1 MARTVDT
8 SSTLEDF
15 RQSYNGL
22 AEEIGGL
29 SDLRTSNKTS
39 VVNAIN
45 SIQDQFFFFQ
55 DHEFDGSDGASSNTV
70 FSGADNFG
78 VTLKYSV
85 NRLLVFKNG
94 TLLRRGT
101 EFTATNGTSVTL
113 TSSAANSDIIRI
125 VTYTGSYEGVSA
137 AVTGQSGANN
147 LISAGGALHNNNSG
161 GFVINGD
168 SNTVQLPTVSNSVEF
183 NGSNGVFFNDNIFV
197 NAESSSP
204 NEIRF
209 RDADNSNYVALKAA
223 NTIGSNVSFVLPSS
237 DGSNGHVLKT
247 DGSGNLSF
255 GTAVPSGVDV
265 TANNSTDETIFPV
278 FVDGQTGEQGL
289 ETDSGFTYNP
299 SSGTLTATIFVGAL
313 TGNSSTATALANAR
327 TIGGVSF
334 DGTAN
339 INLPGVNASGNQ
351 DTSGN
356 AATATALATARTI
369 HGVSFDGSANIDLSE
384 VIQDTVG
391 AMVSSNTES
400 GISVSYED
408 GDGTLDFSVS
418 GITSSMITDG
428 TIATADVAD
437 DAITRDKLADDCIS
451 ADQILGVSGNGTSG
465 QALTTD
471 GDGTFSFTTITGN
484 AYDLEVP
491 SSTTAIRLAQSAGG
505 SDNDD
510 VTLTGGTGISVTRT
524 SASELTITN
533 SSVYSPWSFTTDTNG
548 NESVAS
554 GDLVT
559 IQSGTG
565 ISVTHSGDAITITN
579 TSPNAA
585 TTRSDLSI
593 GTGNNVQFGGIGVG
607 TSTMASTEIRATGEI
622 TAFYSSDIA
631 LKENINPIENAL
643 NKVMSLG
650 GYNYDWKD
658 SYVEKRGGIDGYFVR
673 KSDIGVLAHEVEKV
687 VPEAHATRE
696 DGTGAVRYEKI
707 VPLLIE
713 AIKDLNKE
721 IKELKNSKT

>member
-313 TGNSSTATALANAR
+313 TGNSSSATALANAR

-356 AATATALATARTI
+356 AASARTI

-428 TIATADVAD
+428 TIATADIAD
-437 DAITRDKLADDCIS
+437 DAITNAKIADNAVT
-451 ADQILGVSGNGTSG
+451 ADQISVSGNGTSG
-465 QALTTD
+465 QALTSD

-484 AYDLEVP
+484 AYDLTLTG
-491 SSTTAIRLAQSAGG
+491 SSTPSINLAQTAGG
-505 SDNDD
+505 SDTDSI
-510 VTLTGGTGISVTRT
+510 TLNAGTGISFST
-524 SASELTITN
+524 SGSAITVTN
-533 SSVYSPWSFTTDTNG
+533 SSVSAITSDGSSPSLASGISASEIRSLIGAGTSSNSGTVT
-548 NESVAS
+548 SVATGNGLSGGTITSSGTLTMGSSYS
-554 GDLVT
+554 GDFDFT
-559 IQSGTG
+559 GTLSAG
-565 ISVTHSGDAITITN
+565 EV
-579 TSPNAA
+579 
-585 TTRSDLSI
+585 RSD
-593 GTGNNVQFGGIGVG
+593 
-607 TSTMASTEIRATGEI
+607 GEI

-643 NKVMSLG
+643 SKVMSLG

-658 SYVEKRGGIDGYFVR
+658 SYVKDRGGIDGYFVR
-673 KSDIGVLAHEVEKV
+673 KSDVGVLAHEIEKV

>member
-39 VVNAIN
+39 IINAIN

-168 SNTVQLPTVSNSVEF
+168 SNTIQIPTVSNSIEF

-247 DGSGNLSF
+247 DGSGNLDWVDQS
-255 GTAVPSGVDV
+255 SGGASAINDLSDV
-265 TANNSTDETIFPV
+265 TITT
-278 FVDGQTGEQGL
+278 
-289 ETDSGFTYNP
+289 P
-299 SSGTLTATIFVGAL
+299 SSGQVLKYNGSAWVNGTDAGGIALTDLSVTTGSASGGGTLTYNNGTGVFSFAPADLSSYL
-313 TGNSSTATALANAR
+313 TSISLDSLSAGVLDTSADSIAFIDADDSNASKKETVADFLTAIAGSGIT
-327 TIGGVSF
+327 V
-334 DGTAN
+334 
-339 INLPGVNASGNQ
+339 SGNQ
-351 DTSGN
+351 LTASGGGGGGTTYEEFKINYSTSGQISTISDTS
-356 AATATALATARTI
+356 
-369 HGVSFDGSANIDLSE
+369 
-384 VIQDTVG
+384 
-391 AMVSSNTES
+391 S
-400 GISVSYED
+400 GISGVNIDSAAG
-408 GDGTLDFSVS
+408 GDITATFTGYTTPPLSVIFYGYGHLSNVYNINTLGSTGTTL
-418 GITSSMITDG
+418 
-428 TIATADVAD
+428 
-437 DAITRDKLADDCIS
+437 R
-451 ADQILGVSGNGTSG
+451 Q
-465 QALTTD
+465 
-471 GDGTFSFTTITGN
+471 
-484 AYDLEVP
+484 VP
-491 SSTTAIRLAQSAGG
+491 GGGSAGSPTAFG
-505 SDNDD
+505 SFS
-510 VTLTGGTGISVTRT
+510 TLKLKVSESETG
-524 SASELTITN
+524 ASRG
-533 SSVYSPWSFTTDTNG
+533 F
-548 NESVAS
+548 
-554 GDLVT
+554 
-559 IQSGTG
+559 
-565 ISVTHSGDAITITN
+565 
-579 TSPNAA
+579 
-585 TTRSDLSI
+585 
-593 GTGNNVQFGGIGVG
+593 G
-607 TSTMASTEIRATGEI
+607 TSTHAWVR
-622 TAFYSSDIA
+622 F
-631 LKENINPIENAL
+631 
-643 NKVMSLG
+643 VM
-650 GYNYDWKD
+650 
-658 SYVEKRGGIDGYFVR
+658 
-673 KSDIGVLAHEVEKV
+673 
-687 VPEAHATRE
+687 
-696 DGTGAVRYEKI
+696 GA
-707 VPLLIE
+707 
-713 AIKDLNKE
+713 
-721 IKELKNSKT
+721 

>member
-313 TGNSSTATALANAR
+313 TGNSSSATALANAR

-428 TIATADVAD
+428 TIATADIAD
-437 DAITRDKLADDCIS
+437 DAITNAKIADNAVT
-451 ADQILGVSGNGTSG
+451 ADQISVSGNGTSG
-465 QALTTD
+465 QALTSD

-484 AYDLEVP
+484 AYDLTLTG
-491 SSTTAIRLAQSAGG
+491 SSTPSINLAQTAGG
-505 SDNDD
+505 SDTDSI
-510 VTLTGGTGISVTRT
+510 TLHAGTGISFST
-524 SASELTITN
+524 SGSAITVTN
-533 SSVYSPWSFTTDTNG
+533 SSVSAITSDGSSPSLASGISASEIRSLIGAGTSSNSGTVT
-548 NESVAS
+548 SVATGNGLSGGTITSSGTLTMGSSYS
-554 GDLVT
+554 GDFDFT
-559 IQSGTG
+559 GTLSAG
-565 ISVTHSGDAITITN
+565 EV
-579 TSPNAA
+579 
-585 TTRSDLSI
+585 RSD
-593 GTGNNVQFGGIGVG
+593 
-607 TSTMASTEIRATGEI
+607 GEI

-643 NKVMSLG
+643 SKVMSLG

-658 SYVEKRGGIDGYFVR
+658 SYVKDRGGIDGYFVR
-673 KSDIGVLAHEVEKV
+673 KSDVGVLAHEIEKV
-687 VPEAHATRE
+687 VPEAHAVRK

>member
-39 VVNAIN
+39 IINAIN

-168 SNTVQLPTVSNSVEF
+168 SNTVQLPTVSNSIEF

-255 GTAVPSGVDV
+255 ATALASTIDV

-299 SSGTLTATIFVGAL
+299 SSGTLTATVFVGAL
-313 TGNSSTATALANAR
+313 TGNSSSATALANAR

-384 VIQDTVG
+384 VVQDTVG

-428 TIATADVAD
+428 TIATGDIAD
-437 DAITRDKLADDCIS
+437 DAITNAKIADN
-451 ADQILGVSGNGTSG
+451 AVTTDQISVSGNGTSG
-465 QALTTD
+465 QALTSD

-491 SSTTAIRLAQSAGG
+491 SGTTAIRLAQTAGG

-510 VTLTGGTGISVTRT
+510 ITLSGGTGISIART
-524 SASELTITN
+524 SASEITITN
-533 SSVYSPWSFTTDTNG
+533 SSTNTNSFATGGSLSSGTLTITGNSGFSSFTVDGFSTATN
-548 NESVAS
+548 
-554 GDLVT
+554 
-559 IQSGTG
+559 Q
-565 ISVTHSGDAITITN
+565 
-579 TSPNAA
+579 
-585 TTRSDLSI
+585 TRSSLSI
-593 GTGNNVQFGGIGVG
+593 DTGDSVQFGGLGAG
-607 TSTMASTEIRATGEI
+607 TSAASGEVRATGEI

-673 KSDIGVLAHEVEKV
+673 KSDVGVLAHEIEKV

>member
-313 TGNSSTATALANAR
+313 TGNSSSATALANAR

-369 HGVSFDGSANIDLSE
+369 PGVSFDGSANIDLSE

-428 TIATADVAD
+428 TIATADIAD
-437 DAITRDKLADDCIS
+437 DAITNAKIADNAVT
-451 ADQILGVSGNGTSG
+451 ADQISVSGNGTSG
-465 QALTTD
+465 QALTSD

-484 AYDLEVP
+484 AYDLTLTG
-491 SSTTAIRLAQSAGG
+491 SSTPSINLAQTAGG
-505 SDNDD
+505 SDTDSI
-510 VTLTGGTGISVTRT
+510 TLNAGTGISFST
-524 SASELTITN
+524 SGSAITVTN
-533 SSVYSPWSFTTDTNG
+533 SSVSAITSDGSSPSLASGISASEIRSLIGAGTSSNSGTVT
-548 NESVAS
+548 SVATGNGLSGGTITSSGTLTMGSSYS
-554 GDLVT
+554 GDFDFT
-559 IQSGTG
+559 GTLSAG
-565 ISVTHSGDAITITN
+565 EV
-579 TSPNAA
+579 
-585 TTRSDLSI
+585 RSD
-593 GTGNNVQFGGIGVG
+593 
-607 TSTMASTEIRATGEI
+607 GEI

-643 NKVMSLG
+643 SKVMSLG

-658 SYVEKRGGIDGYFVR
+658 SYVKDRGGIDGYFVR
-673 KSDIGVLAHEVEKV
+673 KSDVGVLAHEIEKV
-687 VPEAHATRE
+687 VPEAHAVRK

>member
-313 TGNSSTATALANAR
+313 TGNSSTTTALANAR

-428 TIATADVAD
+428 TIATADIAD
-437 DAITRDKLADDCIS
+437 DAITNAKIADNAVT
-451 ADQILGVSGNGTSG
+451 ADQISVSGNGTSG
-465 QALTTD
+465 QALTSD

-491 SSTTAIRLAQSAGG
+491 DNTTAIRLAQTAGG
-505 SDNDD
+505 TDNDD
-510 VTLTGGTGISVTRT
+510 ITLTGGTGISIART
-524 SASELTITN
+524 SASEITITN
-533 SSVYSPWSFTTDTNG
+533 SSTNTNSFATGGSLSSGVLTITGNSGFSSFTVSGFSTATN
-548 NESVAS
+548 
-554 GDLVT
+554 
-559 IQSGTG
+559 Q
-565 ISVTHSGDAITITN
+565 
-579 TSPNAA
+579 
-585 TTRSDLSI
+585 TRSSLSI
-593 GTGNNVQFGGIGVG
+593 DTSDNVQFGGLGAG
-607 TSTMASTEIRATGEI
+607 TSAASGEVRATGEI

-673 KSDIGVLAHEVEKV
+673 KSDVGVLAHEIEKV

>member
-313 TGNSSTATALANAR
+313 TGNSSTTTALANAR

-339 INLPGVNASGNQ
+339 INLPGVNTSGNQ

-491 SSTTAIRLAQSAGG
+491 SGTTAIRLAQTAGG

-510 VTLTGGTGISVTRT
+510 ITLTGGTGISIART
-524 SASELTITN
+524 SGSQITITN
-533 SSVYSPWSFTTDTNG
+533 SSVSAITSDGSSPSL
-548 NESVAS
+548 AS
-554 GDLVT
+554 GISASEIRSLIGAGTSDTTGTVT
-559 IQSGTG
+559 
-565 ISVTHSGDAITITN
+565 SV
-579 TSPNAA
+579 
-585 TTRSDLSI
+585 
-593 GTGNNVQFGGIGVG
+593 GTGNGLTGSVTTSGSLSMDNSYTGDFDFTG
-607 TSTMASTEIRATGEI
+607 TLSAGEVRSDGEL

-643 NKVMSLG
+643 SKVMSLG

-658 SYVEKRGGIDGYFVR
+658 SYVKDRGGIDGYFVR
-673 KSDIGVLAHEVEKV
+673 KSDVGVLAHEIEKV
-687 VPEAHATRE
+687 VPEAHAVRK

>member
-15 RQSYNGL
+15 RLSYNGL

-29 SDLRTSNKTS
+29 NDLRTSNKTS

-55 DHEFDGSDGASSNTV
+55 DHEFDGSDGATSNTV

-255 GTAVPSGVDV
+255 ATALASTIDV

-313 TGNSSTATALANAR
+313 TGNSSSATALANAR

-428 TIATADVAD
+428 TIATADIAN
-437 DAITRDKLADDCIS
+437 DAITNAKIADNAVT
-451 ADQILGVSGNGTSG
+451 ADQISVSGNGTSG
-465 QALTTD
+465 QALTSD

-484 AYDLEVP
+484 AYDLTLTG
-491 SSTTAIRLAQSAGG
+491 SSTPSINLAQTAGG
-505 SDNDD
+505 SDTDSI
-510 VTLTGGTGISVTRT
+510 TLNAGTGISFST
-524 SASELTITN
+524 SGSAITVTN
-533 SSVYSPWSFTTDTNG
+533 SSPDQTVSLTAGSNVTITGSYPNFTIASTDTN
-548 NESVAS
+548 
-554 GDLVT
+554 T
-559 IQSGTG
+559 Q
-565 ISVTHSGDAITITN
+565 
-579 TSPNAA
+579 A
-585 TTRSDLSI
+585 TRDSLSI
-593 GTGNNVQFGGIGVG
+593 GTGDSVQFRGLGAGV
-607 TSTMASTEIRATGEI
+607 SAANDEVRAAGEI
-622 TAFYSSDIA
+622 TAFSSSDIA

-658 SYVEKRGGIDGYFVR
+658 SYVKDRGGIDGYFVR
-673 KSDIGVLAHEVEKV
+673 KSDVGVLAHEIEKV
-687 VPEAHATRE
+687 VPEAHAVRK

>member
-313 TGNSSTATALANAR
+313 TGNASSATALANAR

-428 TIATADVAD
+428 TIATADIAD
-437 DAITRDKLADDCIS
+437 DAITNAKIADNAVT
-451 ADQILGVSGNGTSG
+451 ADQISVSGNGTSG
-465 QALTTD
+465 QALTSD

-484 AYDLEVP
+484 AYDLTLTG
-491 SSTTAIRLAQSAGG
+491 SSTPSINLAQTAGG
-505 SDNDD
+505 SDTDSI
-510 VTLTGGTGISVTRT
+510 TLNAGTGISFST
-524 SASELTITN
+524 SGSAITVTN
-533 SSVYSPWSFTTDTNG
+533 SSVSAITSDGSSPSLASGISASEIRSLIGAGTSSNSGTVT
-548 NESVAS
+548 SVATGNGLSGGTITSSGTLTMGSSYS
-554 GDLVT
+554 GDFDFT
-559 IQSGTG
+559 GTLSAG
-565 ISVTHSGDAITITN
+565 EV
-579 TSPNAA
+579 
-585 TTRSDLSI
+585 RSD
-593 GTGNNVQFGGIGVG
+593 
-607 TSTMASTEIRATGEI
+607 GEI

-643 NKVMSLG
+643 SKVMSLG

-658 SYVEKRGGIDGYFVR
+658 SYVKDRGGIDGYFDR
-673 KSDIGVLAHEVEKV
+673 KSDDGVLAHEIEKV
-687 VPEAHATRE
+687 VPEAHAVRK

>member
-313 TGNSSTATALANAR
+313 TGNSSSATALANAR

-465 QALTTD
+465 QALTSD

-491 SSTTAIRLAQSAGG
+491 SGTTAIRLAQTAGG

-510 VTLTGGTGISVTRT
+510 ITLTGGTGISIART
-524 SASELTITN
+524 SASEITITN
-533 SSVYSPWSFTTDTNG
+533 SSTNTNSFATG
-548 NESVAS
+548 GSLS
-554 GDLVT
+554 
-559 IQSGTG
+559 SGTL
-565 ISVTHSGDAITITN
+565 TITGN
-579 TSPNAA
+579 SGFSSFSVSGFSTA
-585 TTRSDLSI
+585 TNQTRSSLSI
-593 GTGNNVQFGGIGVG
+593 DTGDNVQFGGLGAG
-607 TSTMASTEIRATGEI
+607 TSAASGEVRATGEI

-643 NKVMSLG
+643 NKVMLLG

-673 KSDIGVLAHEVEKV
+673 KSDVGVLAHEIEKV

>member
-313 TGNSSTATALANAR
+313 TGNSSSATALANAR

-428 TIATADVAD
+428 TIATADIAD
-437 DAITRDKLADDCIS
+437 DAITNAKIADNAVT
-451 ADQILGVSGNGTSG
+451 ADQISVSGNGTSG
-465 QALTTD
+465 QALTSD

-491 SSTTAIRLAQSAGG
+491 SGTTAIRLAQSAGG

-510 VTLTGGTGISVTRT
+510 VTLTGGTGISLART
-524 SASELTITN
+524 SASEITITN
-533 SSVYSPWSFTTDTNG
+533 SSTNTNSFATGGSLSSGVLTITGNSGFSSFTVSGFSTATN
-548 NESVAS
+548 
-554 GDLVT
+554 
-559 IQSGTG
+559 Q
-565 ISVTHSGDAITITN
+565 
-579 TSPNAA
+579 
-585 TTRSDLSI
+585 TRSSLSI
-593 GTGNNVQFGGIGVG
+593 DTGDNVQFGGLGAG
-607 TSTMASTEIRATGEI
+607 TSAASGEVRATGEI

-673 KSDIGVLAHEVEKV
+673 KSDVGVLAHEIEKV

>member
-313 TGNSSTATALANAR
+313 TGNSSSATALANAR

-491 SSTTAIRLAQSAGG
+491 SGTTAIRLAQTAGG

-510 VTLTGGTGISVTRT
+510 ITLTGGTGISIART
-524 SASELTITN
+524 SASEITITN
-533 SSVYSPWSFTTDTNG
+533 SSTNTNSFATG
-548 NESVAS
+548 GSLS
-554 GDLVT
+554 
-559 IQSGTG
+559 SGTL
-565 ISVTHSGDAITITN
+565 TITGN
-579 TSPNAA
+579 SGFSSFSVSGFSTA
-585 TTRSDLSI
+585 TNQTRSSLSI
-593 GTGNNVQFGGIGVG
+593 DTGDNVQFGGLGAG
-607 TSTMASTEIRATGEI
+607 TSAASGEVRATGEI

-643 NKVMSLG
+643 NKVMLLG

-673 KSDIGVLAHEVEKV
+673 KSDVGVLAHEIEKV

>member
-289 ETDSGFTYNP
+289 ETD
-299 SSGTLTATIFVGAL
+299 
-313 TGNSSTATALANAR
+313 
-327 TIGGVSF
+327 
-334 DGTAN
+334 
-339 INLPGVNASGNQ
+339 
-351 DTSGN
+351 
-356 AATATALATARTI
+356 
-369 HGVSFDGSANIDLSE
+369 
-384 VIQDTVG
+384 
-391 AMVSSNTES
+391 
-400 GISVSYED
+400 
-408 GDGTLDFSVS
+408 
-418 GITSSMITDG
+418 
-428 TIATADVAD
+428 
-437 DAITRDKLADDCIS
+437 
-451 ADQILGVSGNGTSG
+451 
-465 QALTTD
+465 
-471 GDGTFSFTTITGN
+471 
-484 AYDLEVP
+484 
-491 SSTTAIRLAQSAGG
+491 
-505 SDNDD
+505 
-510 VTLTGGTGISVTRT
+510 
-524 SASELTITN
+524 
-533 SSVYSPWSFTTDTNG
+533 
-548 NESVAS
+548 
-554 GDLVT
+554 
-559 IQSGTG
+559 
-565 ISVTHSGDAITITN
+565 
-579 TSPNAA
+579 
-585 TTRSDLSI
+585 
-593 GTGNNVQFGGIGVG
+593 
-607 TSTMASTEIRATGEI
+607 
-622 TAFYSSDIA
+622 
-631 LKENINPIENAL
+631 
-643 NKVMSLG
+643 
-650 GYNYDWKD
+650 
-658 SYVEKRGGIDGYFVR
+658 
-673 KSDIGVLAHEVEKV
+673 
-687 VPEAHATRE
+687 
-696 DGTGAVRYEKI
+696 
-707 VPLLIE
+707 
-713 AIKDLNKE
+713 
-721 IKELKNSKT
+721 

>member
-313 TGNSSTATALANAR
+313 TGNSSSATALANAR

-428 TIATADVAD
+428 TIATADIAD
-437 DAITRDKLADDCIS
+437 DAITNAKIADNAVT
-451 ADQILGVSGNGTSG
+451 ADQISVSGNGTSG
-465 QALTTD
+465 QALTSD

-491 SSTTAIRLAQSAGG
+491 DNTTAIRLAQTAGG
-505 SDNDD
+505 SDTDSI
-510 VTLTGGTGISVTRT
+510 TLNAGTGISFST
-524 SASELTITN
+524 SGSAITVTN
-533 SSVYSPWSFTTDTNG
+533 SSVSAITSDGSSPSLASGISASEIRSLIGAGTSSNSGTVT
-548 NESVAS
+548 SVATGNGLSGGTITSSGTLTMGSSYS
-554 GDLVT
+554 GDFDFT
-559 IQSGTG
+559 GTLSAG
-565 ISVTHSGDAITITN
+565 EV
-579 TSPNAA
+579 
-585 TTRSDLSI
+585 RSD
-593 GTGNNVQFGGIGVG
+593 
-607 TSTMASTEIRATGEI
+607 GEI

-643 NKVMSLG
+643 SKVMSLG

-658 SYVEKRGGIDGYFVR
+658 SYVKDRGGIDGYFVR
-673 KSDIGVLAHEVEKV
+673 KSDVGVLAHEIEKV
-687 VPEAHATRE
+687 VPEAHAVRK

>member
-137 AVTGQSGANN
+137 AVRGQSGANN

-313 TGNSSTATALANAR
+313 TGNSSSATALANAR

-428 TIATADVAD
+428 TIATADIAD
-437 DAITRDKLADDCIS
+437 DAITNAKIADNAVT
-451 ADQILGVSGNGTSG
+451 ADQISVSGNGTSG
-465 QALTTD
+465 QALTSD

-484 AYDLEVP
+484 AYDLTLTG
-491 SSTTAIRLAQSAGG
+491 SSTPSINLAQTAGG
-505 SDNDD
+505 SDTDSI
-510 VTLTGGTGISVTRT
+510 TLNAGTGISFST
-524 SASELTITN
+524 SGSAITVTN
-533 SSVYSPWSFTTDTNG
+533 SSVSAITSDGSSPSLASGISASEIRSLIGAGTSSNSGTVT
-548 NESVAS
+548 SVATGNGLSGGTITSSGTLTMGSSYS
-554 GDLVT
+554 GDFDFT
-559 IQSGTG
+559 GTLSAG
-565 ISVTHSGDAITITN
+565 EV
-579 TSPNAA
+579 
-585 TTRSDLSI
+585 RSD
-593 GTGNNVQFGGIGVG
+593 
-607 TSTMASTEIRATGEI
+607 GEI

-643 NKVMSLG
+643 SKVMSLG

-658 SYVEKRGGIDGYFVR
+658 SYVKDRGGIDGYFVR
-673 KSDIGVLAHEVEKV
+673 KSDVGVLAHEIEKV
-687 VPEAHATRE
+687 VPEAHAVRK

>member
-223 NTIGSNVSFVLPSS
+223 NTIGSNLSFVLPSS

-313 TGNSSTATALANAR
+313 TGNSSSATALANAR

-428 TIATADVAD
+428 TIATADIAD
-437 DAITRDKLADDCIS
+437 DAITNAKIADNAVT
-451 ADQILGVSGNGTSG
+451 ADQISVSGNGTSG
-465 QALTTD
+465 QALTSD

-484 AYDLEVP
+484 AYDLTLTG
-491 SSTTAIRLAQSAGG
+491 SSTPSINLAQTAGG
-505 SDNDD
+505 SDTDSI
-510 VTLTGGTGISVTRT
+510 TLNAGTGISFST
-524 SASELTITN
+524 SGSAITVTN
-533 SSVYSPWSFTTDTNG
+533 SSVSAITSDGSSPSLASGISASEIRSLIGAGTSSNSGTVT
-548 NESVAS
+548 SVATGNGLSGGTITSSGTLTMGSSYS
-554 GDLVT
+554 GDFDFT
-559 IQSGTG
+559 GTLSAG
-565 ISVTHSGDAITITN
+565 EV
-579 TSPNAA
+579 
-585 TTRSDLSI
+585 RSD
-593 GTGNNVQFGGIGVG
+593 
-607 TSTMASTEIRATGEI
+607 GEI

-643 NKVMSLG
+643 SKVMSLG

-658 SYVEKRGGIDGYFVR
+658 SYVKDRGGIDGYFVR
-673 KSDIGVLAHEVEKV
+673 KSDVGVLAHEIEKV
-687 VPEAHATRE
+687 VPEAHAVRK

>member
-39 VVNAIN
+39 IINAIN

-168 SNTVQLPTVSNSVEF
+168 SNTVQLPTVSNSIEF

-255 GTAVPSGVDV
+255 ASALASTIDV

-299 SSGTLTATIFVGAL
+299 SSGTLTATVFVGAL
-313 TGNSSTATALANAR
+313 TGNSSSATALANAR

-384 VIQDTVG
+384 VVQDTVG

-428 TIATADVAD
+428 TIATGDIAD
-437 DAITRDKLADDCIS
+437 DAITNAKIADN
-451 ADQILGVSGNGTSG
+451 AVTTDQISVSGNGTSG
-465 QALTTD
+465 QALTSD

-491 SSTTAIRLAQSAGG
+491 SGTTAIRLAQTAGG

-510 VTLTGGTGISVTRT
+510 ITLSGGTGISIART
-524 SASELTITN
+524 SASEITITN
-533 SSVYSPWSFTTDTNG
+533 SSTNTNSFATGGSLSSGTLTITGNSGFSSFTVDGFSTATN
-548 NESVAS
+548 
-554 GDLVT
+554 
-559 IQSGTG
+559 Q
-565 ISVTHSGDAITITN
+565 
-579 TSPNAA
+579 
-585 TTRSDLSI
+585 TRSSLSI
-593 GTGNNVQFGGIGVG
+593 DTGDSVQFGGLGAG
-607 TSTMASTEIRATGEI
+607 TSAASGEVRATGEI

-673 KSDIGVLAHEVEKV
+673 KSDVGVLAHEIEKV

>member
-313 TGNSSTATALANAR
+313 TGNSSTTTALANAR

-408 GDGTLDFSVS
+408 GAGTLDFSVS

-428 TIATADVAD
+428 TIATADIAD
-437 DAITRDKLADDCIS
+437 DAITNAKIADNAVT
-451 ADQILGVSGNGTSG
+451 ADQISVSGNGTSG
-465 QALTTD
+465 QALTSD

-484 AYDLEVP
+484 AYDLTLTG
-491 SSTTAIRLAQSAGG
+491 SSTPSINLAQTAGG
-505 SDNDD
+505 SDTDSI
-510 VTLTGGTGISVTRT
+510 TLNAGTGISFST
-524 SASELTITN
+524 SGSAITVTN
-533 SSVYSPWSFTTDTNG
+533 SSVSAITSDGSSPSLASGISASEIRSLIGAGTSSNSGTVT
-548 NESVAS
+548 SVATGNGLSGGTITSSGTLTMGSSYS
-554 GDLVT
+554 GDFDFT
-559 IQSGTG
+559 GTLSAG
-565 ISVTHSGDAITITN
+565 EV
-579 TSPNAA
+579 
-585 TTRSDLSI
+585 RSD
-593 GTGNNVQFGGIGVG
+593 
-607 TSTMASTEIRATGEI
+607 GEI

-643 NKVMSLG
+643 SKVMSLG

-658 SYVEKRGGIDGYFVR
+658 SYVKDRGGIDGYFVR
-673 KSDIGVLAHEVEKV
+673 KSDVGVLAHEIEKV
-687 VPEAHATRE
+687 VPEAHAVRK

>member
-313 TGNSSTATALANAR
+313 TGNSSTTTALANAR

-408 GDGTLDFSVS
+408 GDGTLDFSVR

-428 TIATADVAD
+428 TIATADIAD
-437 DAITRDKLADDCIS
+437 DAITNAKIADNAVT
-451 ADQILGVSGNGTSG
+451 ADQISVSGNGTSG
-465 QALTTD
+465 QALTSD

-491 SSTTAIRLAQSAGG
+491 DNTTAIRLAQTAGG
-505 SDNDD
+505 TDNDD
-510 VTLTGGTGISVTRT
+510 ITLTGGTGISIART
-524 SASELTITN
+524 SASEITITN
-533 SSVYSPWSFTTDTNG
+533 SSTNTNSFATGGSLSSGVLTITCNSGFSSFTV
-548 NESVAS
+548 S
-554 GDLVT
+554 
-559 IQSGTG
+559 
-565 ISVTHSGDAITITN
+565 
-579 TSPNAA
+579 
-585 TTRSDLSI
+585 
-593 GTGNNVQFGGIGVG
+593 
-607 TSTMASTEIRATGEI
+607 
-622 TAFYSSDIA
+622 
-631 LKENINPIENAL
+631 
-643 NKVMSLG
+643 
-650 GYNYDWKD
+650 
-658 SYVEKRGGIDGYFVR
+658 
-673 KSDIGVLAHEVEKV
+673 
-687 VPEAHATRE
+687 
-696 DGTGAVRYEKI
+696 
-707 VPLLIE
+707 
-713 AIKDLNKE
+713 
-721 IKELKNSKT
+721 

>member
-39 VVNAIN
+39 IINAIN

-168 SNTVQLPTVSNSVEF
+168 SNTVQLPTVSNSIEF

-255 GTAVPSGVDV
+255 ASALASTIDV

-299 SSGTLTATIFVGAL
+299 SSGTLTATVFVGAL
-313 TGNSSTATALANAR
+313 TGNSSSATALANAR

-384 VIQDTVG
+384 VVQDTVG

-428 TIATADVAD
+428 TIATGDIAD
-437 DAITRDKLADDCIS
+437 DAITNAKIADN
-451 ADQILGVSGNGTSG
+451 AVTTDQISVSGNGTSG
-465 QALTTD
+465 QALTSD

-491 SSTTAIRLAQSAGG
+491 SGTTAIRLAQTAGG

-510 VTLTGGTGISVTRT
+510 ITLSGGTGISIART
-524 SASELTITN
+524 SASEITITN
-533 SSVYSPWSFTTDTNG
+533 SSTNTNSFATGGSLSSGTLTITGNSGFSSFTVDGFSTATN
-548 NESVAS
+548 
-554 GDLVT
+554 
-559 IQSGTG
+559 Q
-565 ISVTHSGDAITITN
+565 
-579 TSPNAA
+579 
-585 TTRSDLSI
+585 TRSSLSI
-593 GTGNNVQFGGIGVG
+593 DTGDNVQFGGLGAG
-607 TSTMASTEIRATGEI
+607 TSAASGEVRATGEI

-673 KSDIGVLAHEVEKV
+673 KSDVGVLAHEIEKV

>member
-313 TGNSSTATALANAR
+313 TGNASSATALANAR

-437 DAITRDKLADDCIS
+437 DAITRAKLADDCIS

-491 SSTTAIRLAQSAGG
+491 SGTTAIRLAQSAGG

-510 VTLTGGTGISVTRT
+510 VTLTGGTGISIART
-524 SASELTITN
+524 SASEITITN
-533 SSVYSPWSFTTDTNG
+533 SSTNTNSFATGGSLSSGTLTITGNSGFSSFTVSGFSTATN
-548 NESVAS
+548 
-554 GDLVT
+554 
-559 IQSGTG
+559 Q
-565 ISVTHSGDAITITN
+565 
-579 TSPNAA
+579 
-585 TTRSDLSI
+585 TRSSLSI
-593 GTGNNVQFGGIGVG
+593 DTSDNVQFGGLGAG
-607 TSTMASTEIRATGEI
+607 TSAASGEVRATGEI

>member
-313 TGNSSTATALANAR
+313 TGNSSSATALANAR

-339 INLPGVNASGNQ
+339 INLPGVNTGGNQ

-428 TIATADVAD
+428 TIATADIAD
-437 DAITRDKLADDCIS
+437 DAITNAKIADNAVT
-451 ADQILGVSGNGTSG
+451 ADQISVSGNGTSG
-465 QALTTD
+465 QALTSD

-484 AYDLEVP
+484 AYDLTLTG
-491 SSTTAIRLAQSAGG
+491 SSTPSINLAQTAGG
-505 SDNDD
+505 SDTDSI
-510 VTLTGGTGISVTRT
+510 TLNAGTGISFST
-524 SASELTITN
+524 SGSAITVTN
-533 SSVYSPWSFTTDTNG
+533 SSVSAITSDGSSPSLASGISASEIRSLIGAGTSSNSGTVT
-548 NESVAS
+548 SVATGNGLSGGTITSSGTLTMGSSYS
-554 GDLVT
+554 GDFDFT
-559 IQSGTG
+559 GTLSAG
-565 ISVTHSGDAITITN
+565 EV
-579 TSPNAA
+579 
-585 TTRSDLSI
+585 RSD
-593 GTGNNVQFGGIGVG
+593 
-607 TSTMASTEIRATGEI
+607 GEI

-643 NKVMSLG
+643 SKVMSLG

-658 SYVEKRGGIDGYFVR
+658 SYVKDRGGIDGYFVR
-673 KSDIGVLAHEVEKV
+673 KSDVGVLAHEIEKV
-687 VPEAHATRE
+687 VPEAHAVRK

>member
-313 TGNSSTATALANAR
+313 TGNSSTTTALANAR

-428 TIATADVAD
+428 TIATADIAD
-437 DAITRDKLADDCIS
+437 DAITNAKIADNAVT
-451 ADQILGVSGNGTSG
+451 ADQISVSGNGTSG
-465 QALTTD
+465 QALTSD

-484 AYDLEVP
+484 AYDLTLTG
-491 SSTTAIRLAQSAGG
+491 SSTPSINLAQTAGG
-505 SDNDD
+505 SDTDSI
-510 VTLTGGTGISVTRT
+510 TLNAGTGISFST
-524 SASELTITN
+524 SGSAITVTN
-533 SSVYSPWSFTTDTNG
+533 SSVSAITSDGSSPSLASGISASEIRSLIGAGTSSNSGTVT
-548 NESVAS
+548 SVATGNGLSCGTITSSGTLTMGSSYS
-554 GDLVT
+554 GDFDFT
-559 IQSGTG
+559 GTLSAG
-565 ISVTHSGDAITITN
+565 EV
-579 TSPNAA
+579 
-585 TTRSDLSI
+585 RSD
-593 GTGNNVQFGGIGVG
+593 
-607 TSTMASTEIRATGEI
+607 GEI

-643 NKVMSLG
+643 SKVMSLG

-658 SYVEKRGGIDGYFVR
+658 SYVKDRGGIDGYFVR
-673 KSDIGVLAHEVEKV
+673 KSDVGVLAHEIEKV
-687 VPEAHATRE
+687 VPEAHAVRK

>member
-313 TGNSSTATALANAR
+313 TGNSSSATALANAR

-369 HGVSFDGSANIDLSE
+369 HGVSFDGSANIELSE

-428 TIATADVAD
+428 TIATADIAD
-437 DAITRDKLADDCIS
+437 DAITNAKIADNAVT
-451 ADQILGVSGNGTSG
+451 ADQISVSGNGTSG
-465 QALTTD
+465 QALTSD

-484 AYDLEVP
+484 AYDL
-491 SSTTAIRLAQSAGG
+491 
-505 SDNDD
+505 
-510 VTLTGGTGISVTRT
+510 TLTG
-524 SASELTITN
+524 
-533 SSVYSPWSFTTDTNG
+533 SSTP
-548 NESVAS
+548 
-554 GDLVT
+554 
-559 IQSGTG
+559 
-565 ISVTHSGDAITITN
+565 
-579 TSPNAA
+579 
-585 TTRSDLSI
+585 SI
-593 GTGNNVQFGGIGVG
+593 NLAETAGG
-607 TSTMASTEIRATGEI
+607 
-622 TAFYSSDIA
+622 
-631 LKENINPIENAL
+631 
-643 NKVMSLG
+643 
-650 GYNYDWKD
+650 
-658 SYVEKRGGIDGYFVR
+658 
-673 KSDIGVLAHEVEKV
+673 
-687 VPEAHATRE
+687 
-696 DGTGAVRYEKI
+696 
-707 VPLLIE
+707 
-713 AIKDLNKE
+713 
-721 IKELKNSKT
+721 

>member
-313 TGNSSTATALANAR
+313 TGNSSSATALANAR

-491 SSTTAIRLAQSAGG
+491 SGTTAIRLAQTAGG

-510 VTLTGGTGISVTRT
+510 ITLTGGTGISIART
-524 SASELTITN
+524 SASEITITN
-533 SSVYSPWSFTTDTNG
+533 SSTNTNSFATG
-548 NESVAS
+548 GSLS
-554 GDLVT
+554 
-559 IQSGTG
+559 SGTL
-565 ISVTHSGDAITITN
+565 TITGN
-579 TSPNAA
+579 SGFSSFSVSGFSTA
-585 TTRSDLSI
+585 TNQTRSSLSI
-593 GTGNNVQFGGIGVG
+593 DTGDNVQFGGLGAG
-607 TSTMASTEIRATGEI
+607 TSAASGEVRATGEI

-673 KSDIGVLAHEVEKV
+673 KSDVGVLAHEIEKV

>member
-15 RQSYNGL
+15 RLSYNGL

-29 SDLRTSNKTS
+29 NDLRTSNKTS

-55 DHEFDGSDGASSNTV
+55 DHEFDGSDGATSNTV

-255 GTAVPSGVDV
+255 ATALASTIDV

-313 TGNSSTATALANAR
+313 TGNSSSATALANAR

-428 TIATADVAD
+428 TIATADIAN
-437 DAITRDKLADDCIS
+437 DAITNAKIADNAVT
-451 ADQILGVSGNGTSG
+451 ADQISVSGNGTSG
-465 QALTTD
+465 QALTSD

-484 AYDLEVP
+484 AYDLTLTG
-491 SSTTAIRLAQSAGG
+491 SSTPSINLAQTAGG
-505 SDNDD
+505 SDTDSI
-510 VTLTGGTGISVTRT
+510 TLNAGTGISFST
-524 SASELTITN
+524 SGSAITVTN
-533 SSVYSPWSFTTDTNG
+533 SSPDQTVSLTAGSNVTITGSYPNFTIASTDTN
-548 NESVAS
+548 
-554 GDLVT
+554 T
-559 IQSGTG
+559 Q
-565 ISVTHSGDAITITN
+565 
-579 TSPNAA
+579 A
-585 TTRSDLSI
+585 TRDSLSI
-593 GTGNNVQFGGIGVG
+593 GTGDDVQFGGLGAGV
-607 TSTMASTEIRATGEI
+607 SAANDEVRAAGEI
-622 TAFYSSDIA
+622 TAFSSSDIA

-658 SYVEKRGGIDGYFVR
+658 SYVKDRGGIDGYFVR
-673 KSDIGVLAHEVEKV
+673 KSDVGVLAHEIEKV
-687 VPEAHATRE
+687 VPEAHAVRK

>member
-313 TGNSSTATALANAR
+313 TGNASTTTALANAR

-428 TIATADVAD
+428 TIATADIAD
-437 DAITRDKLADDCIS
+437 DAITNAKIADNAVT
-451 ADQILGVSGNGTSG
+451 ADQISVSGNGTSG
-465 QALTTD
+465 QALTSD

-491 SSTTAIRLAQSAGG
+491 DNTTAIRLAQTAGG
-505 SDNDD
+505 TDNDD
-510 VTLTGGTGISVTRT
+510 ITLTGGTGISIART
-524 SASELTITN
+524 SASEITITN
-533 SSVYSPWSFTTDTNG
+533 SSTNTNSFATGGSLSSGVLTITGNSGFSSFTVSGFSTATN
-548 NESVAS
+548 
-554 GDLVT
+554 
-559 IQSGTG
+559 Q
-565 ISVTHSGDAITITN
+565 
-579 TSPNAA
+579 
-585 TTRSDLSI
+585 TRSSLSI
-593 GTGNNVQFGGIGVG
+593 DTGDNVQFGGLGAG
-607 TSTMASTEIRATGEI
+607 TSAASGEVRATGEI

-673 KSDIGVLAHEVEKV
+673 KSDVGVLAHEIEKV
-687 VPEAHATRE
+687 VPEAHAVRK

-721 IKELKNSKT
+721 NKELKNSKT

>member
-15 RQSYNGL
+15 RLSYNGL

-29 SDLRTSNKTS
+29 NDLRTSNKTS

-55 DHEFDGSDGASSNTV
+55 DHEFDGSDGATSNTV

-255 GTAVPSGVDV
+255 ATALASTIDV

-313 TGNSSTATALANAR
+313 TGNSSSATALANAR

-428 TIATADVAD
+428 TIATADIAN
-437 DAITRDKLADDCIS
+437 DAITNAKIADNAVT
-451 ADQILGVSGNGTSG
+451 ADQISVSGNGTSG
-465 QALTTD
+465 QALTSD

-484 AYDLEVP
+484 AYDL
-491 SSTTAIRLAQSAGG
+491 
-505 SDNDD
+505 
-510 VTLTGGTGISVTRT
+510 TLTGSSTPSINFSLQRVLLHFHWGRT
-524 SASELTITN
+524 PREKLRQPHHLWHTLFVSKRQPLN
-533 SSVYSPWSFTTDTNG
+533 HLRFFHHFLSSYIKF
-548 NESVAS
+548 E
-554 GDLVT
+554 
-559 IQSGTG
+559 
-565 ISVTHSGDAITITN
+565 
-579 TSPNAA
+579 TSKFSN
-585 TTRSDLSI
+585 L
-593 GTGNNVQFGGIGVG
+593 
-607 TSTMASTEIRATGEI
+607 
-622 TAFYSSDIA
+622 
-631 LKENINPIENAL
+631 
-643 NKVMSLG
+643 
-650 GYNYDWKD
+650 
-658 SYVEKRGGIDGYFVR
+658 
-673 KSDIGVLAHEVEKV
+673 
-687 VPEAHATRE
+687 
-696 DGTGAVRYEKI
+696 
-707 VPLLIE
+707 
-713 AIKDLNKE
+713 
-721 IKELKNSKT
+721 

>member
-39 VVNAIN
+39 IINAIN

-70 FSGADNFG
+70 YSGADNFG

-113 TSSAANSDIIRI
+113 TSSASNSDIIRI

-168 SNTVQLPTVSNSVEF
+168 SNTVQLPTVSNSIEF
-183 NGSNGVFFNDNIFV
+183 NGSNGVFFNDNIIV

-223 NTIGSNVSFVLPSS
+223 NTIGSNVSFILPSS

-255 GTAVPSGVDV
+255 ASALASTIDV

-299 SSGTLTATIFVGAL
+299 SSGTLTSTIFVGAL
-313 TGNSSTATALANAR
+313 TGNSSSATALANAR

-339 INLPGVNASGNQ
+339 INLPGVNTSGNQ

-356 AATATALATARTI
+356 AATATILATARTI
-369 HGVSFDGSANIDLSE
+369 HGVTFDGSANIDLTE
-384 VIQDTVG
+384 NVEDTVG
-391 AMVSSNTES
+391 AMFTSNTET
-400 GISVSYED
+400 GITATYQDS
-408 GDGTLDFSVS
+408 DGTIDLVVS

-428 TIATADVAD
+428 TIATADIADGAIISEKIAD
-437 DAITRDKLADDCIS
+437 DAVHAGKMPIS
-451 ADQILGVSGNGTSG
+451 NGNGTSG
-465 QALTTD
+465 QALTSD

-484 AYDLEVP
+484 AYDLTLTG
-491 SSTTAIRLAQSAGG
+491 SSTPSINLVQTAGG
-505 SDNDD
+505 SDTDAIALNA
-510 VTLTGGTGISVTRT
+510 GTGISL
-524 SASELTITN
+524 SATGSAITITN
-533 SSVYSPWSFTTDTNG
+533 SSTNTNSFATGGSVSSGTLTITGNSGFSSFTVGGFSTATN
-548 NESVAS
+548 
-554 GDLVT
+554 
-559 IQSGTG
+559 Q
-565 ISVTHSGDAITITN
+565 
-579 TSPNAA
+579 
-585 TTRSDLSI
+585 TRDSLSI
-593 GTGNNVQFGGIGVG
+593 GTGDSVQFGGLGAG
-607 TSTMASTEIRATGEI
+607 TSATSGEVRATGEI

-673 KSDIGVLAHEVEKV
+673 KSDVGVLAHEIEKV

>member
-313 TGNSSTATALANAR
+313 TGNSSSATALANAR
-327 TIGGVSF
+327 TISGVSF

-428 TIATADVAD
+428 TIATADIAD
-437 DAITRDKLADDCIS
+437 DAITNAKIADNAVT
-451 ADQILGVSGNGTSG
+451 ADQISVSGNGTSG
-465 QALTTD
+465 QALTSD

-484 AYDLEVP
+484 AYDLTLTG
-491 SSTTAIRLAQSAGG
+491 SSTPSINLAQTAGG
-505 SDNDD
+505 SDTDSI
-510 VTLTGGTGISVTRT
+510 TLNAGTGISFST
-524 SASELTITN
+524 SGSAITVTN
-533 SSVYSPWSFTTDTNG
+533 SSVSAITSDGSSPSLASGISASEIRSLIGAGTSSNSGTVT
-548 NESVAS
+548 SVATGNGLSGGTITSSGTLTMGSSYS
-554 GDLVT
+554 GDFDFT
-559 IQSGTG
+559 GTLSAG
-565 ISVTHSGDAITITN
+565 EV
-579 TSPNAA
+579 
-585 TTRSDLSI
+585 RSD
-593 GTGNNVQFGGIGVG
+593 
-607 TSTMASTEIRATGEI
+607 GEI

-643 NKVMSLG
+643 SKVMSLG

-658 SYVEKRGGIDGYFVR
+658 SYVKDRGGIDGYFVR
-673 KSDIGVLAHEVEKV
+673 KSDVGVLAHEIEKV
-687 VPEAHATRE
+687 VPEAHAVRK

>member
-428 TIATADVAD
+428 TIATADIAD
-437 DAITRDKLADDCIS
+437 DAITNAKIADNAVT
-451 ADQILGVSGNGTSG
+451 ADQISVSGNGTSG
-465 QALTTD
+465 QALTSD

-484 AYDLEVP
+484 SYDLEVP
-491 SSTTAIRLAQSAGG
+491 DNTTAIRLAQTAGG
-505 SDNDD
+505 TDNDD
-510 VTLTGGTGISVTRT
+510 ITLTGGTGISIART
-524 SASELTITN
+524 SASEITITN
-533 SSVYSPWSFTTDTNG
+533 SSTNTNSFATGGSLSSGVLTITGNSGFSSFTVSGFSTATN
-548 NESVAS
+548 
-554 GDLVT
+554 
-559 IQSGTG
+559 Q
-565 ISVTHSGDAITITN
+565 
-579 TSPNAA
+579 
-585 TTRSDLSI
+585 TRSSLSI
-593 GTGNNVQFGGIGVG
+593 DTGDNVQFGGLGAG
-607 TSTMASTEIRATGEI
+607 TSAASGEVRATGEI

-673 KSDIGVLAHEVEKV
+673 KSDVGVLAHEIEKV

>member
-39 VVNAIN
+39 IINAIN

-168 SNTVQLPTVSNSVEF
+168 SNTVQLPTVSNSIEF

-255 GTAVPSGVDV
+255 ASALASTIDV

-299 SSGTLTATIFVGAL
+299 SSGTLTATVFVGAL
-313 TGNSSTATALANAR
+313 TGNSSSATALANAR

-384 VIQDTVG
+384 VVQDTVG

-428 TIATADVAD
+428 TIATGDIAD
-437 DAITRDKLADDCIS
+437 DAITNAKIADN
-451 ADQILGVSGNGTSG
+451 AVTTDQISVSGNGTSG
-465 QALTTD
+465 QALTSD

-491 SSTTAIRLAQSAGG
+491 SGTTAIRLAQTAGG

-510 VTLTGGTGISVTRT
+510 ITLSGGTGISIART
-524 SASELTITN
+524 SASE
-533 SSVYSPWSFTTDTNG
+533 
-548 NESVAS
+548 
-554 GDLVT
+554 
-559 IQSGTG
+559 
-565 ISVTHSGDAITITN
+565 ITITN
-579 TSPNAA
+579 DSTNTNSFA
-585 TTRSDLSI
+585 TGGSLSSGTLTITGNSGFSSFTVDGFSTATNQTRSSLSI
-593 GTGNNVQFGGIGVG
+593 DTGDNVQFGGLGAG
-607 TSTMASTEIRATGEI
+607 TSAASGEVRATGEI

-673 KSDIGVLAHEVEKV
+673 KSDVGVLAHEIEKV

>member
-313 TGNSSTATALANAR
+313 TGNSSSATALANAR

-428 TIATADVAD
+428 TIATADIAD
-437 DAITRDKLADDCIS
+437 DAITNAKIADNAVT
-451 ADQILGVSGNGTSG
+451 ADQISVSGNGTSG
-465 QALTTD
+465 QALTSD

-484 AYDLEVP
+484 AYDLTLTG
-491 SSTTAIRLAQSAGG
+491 SSTPSINLAQTAGG
-505 SDNDD
+505 SDTDSI
-510 VTLTGGTGISVTRT
+510 TLNAGTGISFST
-524 SASELTITN
+524 SGSAITVTN
-533 SSVYSPWSFTTDTNG
+533 SSVSAITSDGSSPSIASGISASEIRSLIGAGTSSNSGTVT
-548 NESVAS
+548 SVATGNGLSGGTITSSGTLTMGSSYS
-554 GDLVT
+554 GDFDFT
-559 IQSGTG
+559 GTLSAG
-565 ISVTHSGDAITITN
+565 EV
-579 TSPNAA
+579 
-585 TTRSDLSI
+585 RSD
-593 GTGNNVQFGGIGVG
+593 
-607 TSTMASTEIRATGEI
+607 GEI

-643 NKVMSLG
+643 SKVMSLG

-658 SYVEKRGGIDGYFVR
+658 SYVKDRGGIDGYFVR
-673 KSDIGVLAHEVEKV
+673 KSDVGVLAHEIEKV

>member
-313 TGNSSTATALANAR
+313 TGNSSSATALANAR

-428 TIATADVAD
+428 TIATADIAD
-437 DAITRDKLADDCIS
+437 DAITNAKIADNAVT
-451 ADQILGVSGNGTSG
+451 ADQISVSGNGTSG
-465 QALTTD
+465 QALTSD

-484 AYDLEVP
+484 AYDLTLTG
-491 SSTTAIRLAQSAGG
+491 SSTPSINLAQTAGG
-505 SDNDD
+505 SDTDSI
-510 VTLTGGTGISVTRT
+510 TLNAGTGISFST
-524 SASELTITN
+524 SGSAITVTN
-533 SSVYSPWSFTTDTNG
+533 SSVSAITSDGSSPSLASGISASEIRSLIGAGTSSNSGTVT
-548 NESVAS
+548 SVATGNGLSGGTITSSGTLTMGSSYS
-554 GDLVT
+554 GDFDFT
-559 IQSGTG
+559 GTLSAG
-565 ISVTHSGDAITITN
+565 EV
-579 TSPNAA
+579 
-585 TTRSDLSI
+585 RSD
-593 GTGNNVQFGGIGVG
+593 
-607 TSTMASTEIRATGEI
+607 GEI

-643 NKVMSLG
+643 SKVMSLG

-658 SYVEKRGGIDGYFVR
+658 SYVKDRGGIDGYFVR
-673 KSDIGVLAHEVEKV
+673 KSDVGVLAHEIEKV
-687 VPEAHATRE
+687 VPEAHAVRK

>member
-137 AVTGQSGANN
+137 AVRGQSGANN

-313 TGNSSTATALANAR
+313 TGNSSSATALANAR

-369 HGVSFDGSANIDLSE
+369 LGVSFDGSANIDLSE

-428 TIATADVAD
+428 TIATADIAD
-437 DAITRDKLADDCIS
+437 DAITNAKIADNAVT
-451 ADQILGVSGNGTSG
+451 ADQISVSGNGTSG
-465 QALTTD
+465 QALTSD

-491 SSTTAIRLAQSAGG
+491 SGTTAIRLAQTAGG
-505 SDNDD
+505 TDNDD
-510 VTLTGGTGISVTRT
+510 ITLTGGTGISIART
-524 SASELTITN
+524 SASEITITN
-533 SSVYSPWSFTTDTNG
+533 SSTNTNSFATGGSLSSGVLTITGNSGFSSFTVSGFSTATN
-548 NESVAS
+548 
-554 GDLVT
+554 
-559 IQSGTG
+559 Q
-565 ISVTHSGDAITITN
+565 
-579 TSPNAA
+579 
-585 TTRSDLSI
+585 TRSSLSI
-593 GTGNNVQFGGIGVG
+593 DTGDNVQFGGLGAG
-607 TSTMASTEIRATGEI
+607 TSAASGEVRATGEI

-673 KSDIGVLAHEVEKV
+673 KSDVGVLAHEIEKV

>member
-313 TGNSSTATALANAR
+313 TGNSSSATALANAR

-428 TIATADVAD
+428 TIATADIAD
-437 DAITRDKLADDCIS
+437 DAITNAKIADNAVT
-451 ADQILGVSGNGTSG
+451 ADQISVSGNGTSG
-465 QALTTD
+465 QALTSD

-491 SSTTAIRLAQSAGG
+491 DNTTAIRLAQTAGG
-505 SDNDD
+505 TDNDD
-510 VTLTGGTGISVTRT
+510 ITLTGGTGISIART
-524 SASELTITN
+524 SGSQITITN
-533 SSVYSPWSFTTDTNG
+533 SSVSAITSDGSSPSLASGISASEIRSLIGAGTSSNSGTVT
-548 NESVAS
+548 SVATGNGLSGGTITSSGTLTMGSSYS
-554 GDLVT
+554 GDFDFT
-559 IQSGTG
+559 GTLSAG
-565 ISVTHSGDAITITN
+565 EV
-579 TSPNAA
+579 
-585 TTRSDLSI
+585 RSD
-593 GTGNNVQFGGIGVG
+593 
-607 TSTMASTEIRATGEI
+607 GEI

-643 NKVMSLG
+643 SKVMSLG

-658 SYVEKRGGIDGYFVR
+658 SYVKDRGGIDGYFVR
-673 KSDIGVLAHEVEKV
+673 KSDVGVLAHEIEKV
-687 VPEAHATRE
+687 VPEAHAVRK

>member
-289 ETDSGFTYNP
+289 ETDSGFTFNP

-313 TGNSSTATALANAR
+313 TGNSSSATALANAR

-428 TIATADVAD
+428 TIATADIAD
-437 DAITRDKLADDCIS
+437 DAITNAKIADNAVT
-451 ADQILGVSGNGTSG
+451 ADQISVSGNGTSG
-465 QALTTD
+465 QALTSD

-484 AYDLEVP
+484 AYDLTLTG
-491 SSTTAIRLAQSAGG
+491 SSTPSINLAQTAGG
-505 SDNDD
+505 SDTDSI
-510 VTLTGGTGISVTRT
+510 TLNAGTGISFST
-524 SASELTITN
+524 SGSAITVTN
-533 SSVYSPWSFTTDTNG
+533 SSVSAITSDGSSPSLASGISASEIRSLIGAGTSSNSGTVT
-548 NESVAS
+548 SVATGNGLSGGTITSSGTLTMGSSYS
-554 GDLVT
+554 GDFDFT
-559 IQSGTG
+559 GTLSAG
-565 ISVTHSGDAITITN
+565 EV
-579 TSPNAA
+579 
-585 TTRSDLSI
+585 RSD
-593 GTGNNVQFGGIGVG
+593 
-607 TSTMASTEIRATGEI
+607 GEI

-643 NKVMSLG
+643 SKVMSLG

-658 SYVEKRGGIDGYFVR
+658 SYVKDRGGIDGYFVR
-673 KSDIGVLAHEVEKV
+673 KSDVGVLAHEIEKV
-687 VPEAHATRE
+687 VPEAHAVRK

>member
-15 RQSYNGL
+15 RLSYNGL

-29 SDLRTSNKTS
+29 NDLRTSNKTS

-55 DHEFDGSDGASSNTV
+55 DHEFDGSDGATSNTV

-255 GTAVPSGVDV
+255 ATALASTIDV

-313 TGNSSTATALANAR
+313 TGNSSTTTALANAR

-428 TIATADVAD
+428 TIATADIAN
-437 DAITRDKLADDCIS
+437 DAITNAKIADNAVT
-451 ADQILGVSGNGTSG
+451 ADQISVSGNGTSG
-465 QALTTD
+465 QALTSD

-484 AYDLEVP
+484 AYDLTLTG
-491 SSTTAIRLAQSAGG
+491 SSTPSINLAQTAGG
-505 SDNDD
+505 SDTDSI
-510 VTLTGGTGISVTRT
+510 TLNAGTGISFST
-524 SASELTITN
+524 SGSAITVTN
-533 SSVYSPWSFTTDTNG
+533 SSPDQTVSLTAGSNVTITGSYPNFTIASTDTN
-548 NESVAS
+548 
-554 GDLVT
+554 T
-559 IQSGTG
+559 Q
-565 ISVTHSGDAITITN
+565 
-579 TSPNAA
+579 A
-585 TTRSDLSI
+585 TRDSLSI
-593 GTGNNVQFGGIGVG
+593 GTGDSVQFRGLGAGV
-607 TSTMASTEIRATGEI
+607 SAANDEVRAAGEI
-622 TAFYSSDIA
+622 TAFSSSDIA

-658 SYVEKRGGIDGYFVR
+658 SYVKDRGGIDGYFVR
-673 KSDIGVLAHEVEKV
+673 KSDVGVLAHEIEKV
-687 VPEAHATRE
+687 VPEAHAVRK

>member
-313 TGNSSTATALANAR
+313 TGNASSATALANAR

-339 INLPGVNASGNQ
+339 INLPGVNTSGNQ

-437 DAITRDKLADDCIS
+437 DAITRAKLADDCIS

-491 SSTTAIRLAQSAGG
+491 SGTTAIRLAQSAGG

-510 VTLTGGTGISVTRT
+510 VTLTGGTGISIART
-524 SASELTITN
+524 SASEITITN
-533 SSVYSPWSFTTDTNG
+533 SSTNTNSFATGGSLSSGTLTITGNSGFSSFTVSGFSTATN
-548 NESVAS
+548 
-554 GDLVT
+554 
-559 IQSGTG
+559 Q
-565 ISVTHSGDAITITN
+565 
-579 TSPNAA
+579 
-585 TTRSDLSI
+585 TRSSLSI
-593 GTGNNVQFGGIGVG
+593 DTSDNVQFGGLGAG
-607 TSTMASTEIRATGEI
+607 TSAASGEVRATGEI

-673 KSDIGVLAHEVEKV
+673 KSDVGVLAHEIEKV

>member
-39 VVNAIN
+39 IINAIN

-168 SNTVQLPTVSNSVEF
+168 SNTVQLPTVSNSIEF

-255 GTAVPSGVDV
+255 ASALASTIDV

-299 SSGTLTATIFVGAL
+299 SSGTLTATVFVGAL
-313 TGNSSTATALANAR
+313 TGNSSSATALANAR

-384 VIQDTVG
+384 VVQDTVG

-437 DAITRDKLADDCIS
+437 DAITNAKIADNAVT
-451 ADQILGVSGNGTSG
+451 ADQISVSGNGTSG
-465 QALTTD
+465 QALTSD

-491 SSTTAIRLAQSAGG
+491 SGTTAIRLAQTAGG

-510 VTLTGGTGISVTRT
+510 ITLSGGTGISIART
-524 SASELTITN
+524 SASEITITN
-533 SSVYSPWSFTTDTNG
+533 SSTNTNSFATGGSLSSGTLTITGNSGFSSFTVGGFSTATN
-548 NESVAS
+548 
-554 GDLVT
+554 
-559 IQSGTG
+559 Q
-565 ISVTHSGDAITITN
+565 
-579 TSPNAA
+579 
-585 TTRSDLSI
+585 TRSSLSI
-593 GTGNNVQFGGIGVG
+593 DTGDNVQFGGLGAG
-607 TSTMASTEIRATGEI
+607 TSAASGEVRATGEI

-673 KSDIGVLAHEVEKV
+673 KSDVGVLAHEIEKV
-687 VPEAHATRE
+687 VPEAHAVRK